1 MSLRVIPL
9 PSLITIIFLLSYNS
23 LAQKNDGKARFTFL
37 STPPNSMIFVDGNAA
52 LPDSS
57 GWFTIEPGIRKI
69 ELLRSEKLLYTS
81 TQLFT
86 ENEEKKYTFYC
97 NEDCGGVE
105 VHSVPPGAHLVIDEE
120 YNAVTPAIHT
130 LLSPGFHSLK
140 LDMPGWTT
148 VYKDFEITE
157 KTINQI
163 SINMERSKSFRD
175 SMDVKEHL
183 KHSAGKKVFSAFLSV
198 ITASLGSAAIWYDYT
213 AKHYVSKSNKASEQ
227 YDRSSSNFESIKN
240 DYYQARTNAE
250 KAIKNRNVLAIATGV
265 SLTGFIISLTF

>member
-1 MSLRVIPL
+1 MFLKMITL
-9 PSLITIIFLLSYNS
+9 PSLVTIMLLLSYNS
-23 LAQKNDGKARFTFL
+23 LAQKNGGIARFTFL
-37 STPPNSMIFVDGNAA
+37 STPPNALIFVDGQAA
-52 LPDSS
+52 VPDSS

-69 ELLRSEKLLYTS
+69 EMFRSEKLLYTS
-81 TQLFT
+81 SRLFS

-97 NEDCGGVE
+97 NDDCGGVE

-120 YNAVTPAIHT
+120 YNAVTPAVHS

-157 KTINQI
+157 KTVNQI
-163 SINMERSKSFRD
+163 TINMERSKAFRD
-175 SMDVKEHL
+175 SINVNEHQ
-183 KHSAGKKVFSAFLSV
+183 KHSTGKKVFSALLSV
-198 ITASLGSAAIWYDYT
+198 ITASLGSATIWYEYT
-213 AKHYVSKSNKASEQ
+213 AQHYLSKSNKASEL
-227 YDRSSSNFESIKN
+227 YDRSNSNFESIKN

-250 KAIKNRNVLAIATGV
+250 KAIKNRNALAIATGV